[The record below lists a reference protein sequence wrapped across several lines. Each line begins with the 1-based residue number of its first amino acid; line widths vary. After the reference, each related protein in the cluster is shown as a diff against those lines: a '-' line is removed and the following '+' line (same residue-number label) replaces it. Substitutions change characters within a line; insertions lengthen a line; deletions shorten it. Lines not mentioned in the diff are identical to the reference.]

1 MVIGEGV
8 AVGKTENKREVRVS
22 RAEPPEP
29 LSEPVQSVGRLAL
42 CAMAEA
48 LEARG
53 ALALAAP
60 TAARSSRLASKLYLP
75 SALVEMQLPSGLGD
89 LTTVP
94 RLQRHDEEHDAQA
107 MLDEY
112 VLAIRATVRVFATY
126 QHKKQTL
133 VAYDGYMLWIIG
145 RVIVCRAGCSLPA
158 GRLLC
163 YNQSIFLLPSCYSV
177 TRTQIGE
184 SLQRLENE
192 KALNEIVS
200 HSLY

>member
-1 MVIGEGV
+1 
-8 AVGKTENKREVRVS
+8 
-22 RAEPPEP
+22 
-29 LSEPVQSVGRLAL
+29 
-42 CAMAEA
+42 MAEA

-94 RLQRHDEEHDAQA
+94 RLQWHDEEHDAQA

-133 VAYDGYMLWIIG
+133 VAYDGYMLWIDAWLRLSGFGSYIDVDMAV
-145 RVIVCRAGCSLPA
+145 REPSSNRRACVRA
-158 GRLLC
+158 VEMAKR
-163 YNQSIFLLPSCYSV
+163 
-177 TRTQIGE
+177 
-184 SLQRLENE
+184 
-192 KALNEIVS
+192 
-200 HSLY
+200 